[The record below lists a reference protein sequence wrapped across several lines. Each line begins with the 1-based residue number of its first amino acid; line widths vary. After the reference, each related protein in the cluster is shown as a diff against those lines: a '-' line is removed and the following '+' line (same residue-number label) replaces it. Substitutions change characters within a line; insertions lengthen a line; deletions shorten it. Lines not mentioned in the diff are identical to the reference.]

1 MELPKTLFDSFEI
14 DEQRLPATENSDEKY
29 RVFRQLLI
37 QRIDQLV
44 HHDFE
49 KLKWM
54 IQTQSITDVQSLYE
68 LHKSL
73 KKNSKYDELEIEFNK
88 RLNQ

>member
-37 QRIDQLV
+37 QRIDELIN
-44 HHDFE
+44 HEH
-49 KLKWM
+49 
-54 IQTQSITDVQSLYE
+54 QTLMGQRFLPI
-68 LHKSL
+68 
-73 KKNSKYDELEIEFNK
+73 
-88 RLNQ
+88 